1 MIQATVNLETK
12 ALERSCFT
20 GQEHFIDTVI
30 PANGLATPWP
40 SPRAFEFPWLCQ

>member
-1 MIQATVNLETK
+1 VIQATVNLETK

-30 PANGLATPWP
+30 PLTG
-40 SPRAFEFPWLCQ
+40 WLLPGRRPEP